1 MRRVFD
7 RGLSGNSHEM
17 TIDDGS
23 SGFGASRV
31 IREYAKLL
39 QANAPVYVALG
50 VLTSVAKGGRPCT
63 RSSDRF
69 LARHGRPILFVLCCA
84 NLRLSGLN
92 VLIELRLENYAVI
105 DNLVVEFGHGLN
117 LLTGETGAGKSI
129 LIDALALLLG
139 EKASS
144 DVIRGGADRA
154 VVAAVFEEEGPDGD
168 ALAKILEANGLD
180 ESDDGSLILRREI
193 ASGGKGRVFVN
204 NQPATV
210 AVLRLLAPHL
220 AVIHAQ
226 NESILS
232 FDGAARLELLDSF
245 AGSRFD
251 TVANAFAAWKRVRT
265 RIDELERGEQD
276 RLRLVDLWIFQKR
289 EIDEGRLQSG
299 EDEKLETEKRVLAN
313 AEKIYNAAMNA
324 FDLLYEGSG
333 STASS
338 LRAAH
343 KQIEELARYEPKF
356 QEALEALQTARISV
370 EDVGATVRDYAGGIH
385 ASPEHLAQ
393 VEDRL
398 ALLERLKRK
407 YGPTLDE
414 VIQFG
419 ADVARK
425 LSEVENKD
433 EILRRLRS
441 ELAQAGQDYLSAAQ
455 ALSKSRTSA
464 ARRLERLVEAEVN
477 DLAMKSAF
485 RIEMTTSTEESGW
498 TSSGIDQVLYMISTN
513 PGEPLRQL
521 ENIASGGELSRVM
534 LALKAS
540 VESGTES
547 SREREKRSD
556 SSARRKREK
565 TSQKTLVFDEID
577 TGIGGRAAE
586 AVGKKLKTL
595 ARAHQ
600 VLCVTHLPQIATF
613 GDHHYV
619 IDKKESGGRTK
630 TSIRPVTGEERTEEV
645 ARMLSGAKLTETS
658 RKHAEQMIKA
668 NG

>member
-1 MRRVFD
+1 
-7 RGLSGNSHEM
+7 
-17 TIDDGS
+17 
-23 SGFGASRV
+23 
-31 IREYAKLL
+31 
-39 QANAPVYVALG
+39 
-50 VLTSVAKGGRPCT
+50 VLT
-63 RSSDRF
+63 
-69 LARHGRPILFVLCCA
+69 
-84 NLRLSGLN
+84 
-92 VLIELRLENYAVI
+92 ELRLENYAVI

-144 DVIRGGADRA
+144 DVIRAGAERA
-154 VVAAVFEEEGPDGD
+154 VVSAVFEAEGAAEK
-168 ALAKILEANGLD
+168 ALSNILESNGLD
-180 ESDDGSLILRREI
+180 ESGDGSFILRREI
-193 ASGGKGRVFVN
+193 AAGAKGRVFIN

-210 AVLRLLAPHL
+210 SVLRLLAPHL
-220 AVIHAQ
+220 AIIHAQ

-232 FDGAARLELLDSF
+232 FDGPARLELLDAF
-245 AGSRFD
+245 AGSLLEA
-251 TVANAFAAWKRVRT
+251 VQEAFEAWKKIRT
-265 RIDELERGEQD
+265 RIDELEQGEQD

-289 EIDEGRLQSG
+289 EIEEGRLQSG
-299 EDEKLETEKRVLAN
+299 EDERLETEKRVLAN

-338 LRAAH
+338 LRAAQ
-343 KQIEELARYEPKF
+343 KQVEELARYEPKF
-356 QEALEALQTARISV
+356 QEALAALETARISV

-414 VIQFG
+414 VSQFG
-419 ADVARK
+419 ADVSRK

-433 EILRRLRS
+433 EILRQLRG
-441 ELAQAGQDYLSAAQ
+441 ELAKAAETYLHAARV
-455 ALSKSRTSA
+455 LSKKRNEA
-464 ARRLERLVEAEVN
+464 ARRLEKLVESEIN

-485 RIEMTTSTEESGW
+485 RIEMTRSENEADW
-498 TSSGIDQVLYMISTN
+498 TASGIDQVVYMISTN

-521 ENIASGGELSRVM
+521 EHIASGGELSRVM

-540 VESGTES
+540 VEAGNSPT
-547 SREREKRSD
+547 SRKERENQDAVRKKRG
-556 SSARRKREK
+556 AP
-565 TSQKTLVFDEID
+565 KTLVFDEID

-586 AVGKKLKTL
+586 AVGKKLKSL
-595 ARAHQ
+595 ARSNQ

-619 IDKKESGGRTK
+619 IEKKESGGRAR
-630 TSIRPVTGEERTEEV
+630 TSIRAVTGEERTEEV